1 MILALILLII
11 AIGYAYKRREEPM
24 AMATAGSSLL
34 AVGIIALLI
43 FALVAADI
51 LHFGESSEDIIVL
64 VAMGDALILIP
75 AGLILMI
82 TGLVLNRKKSK

>member
-51 LHFGESSEDIIVL
+51 LHFGESAEDIIVL

>member
-1 MILALILLII
+1 
-11 AIGYAYKRREEPM
+11 M

-34 AVGIIALLI
+34 AVGIIALLLFI
-43 FALVAADI
+43 LTGSNI
-51 LHFGESSEDIIVL
+51 LHFGENLQDIIVL

-75 AGLILMI
+75 AGLILMV

>member
-1 MILALILLII
+1 MILALILLIV

-43 FALVAADI
+43 FALIATNI
-51 LHFGESSEDIIVL
+51 LHFSESLEDIIAL
-64 VAMGDALILIP
+64 IAMADSLILIP
-75 AGLILMI
+75 SGLILMV

>member
-11 AIGYAYKRREEPM
+11 AIGYAYRRREEPM

-43 FALVAADI
+43 FALIATNI
-51 LHFGESSEDIIVL
+51 LHFSESLEDIIAL
-64 VAMGDALILIP
+64 IAMGDSLILIP
-75 AGLILMI
+75 SGLILLI
-82 TGLVLNRKKSK
+82 TGLVLNSKKSK

>member
-1 MILALILLII
+1 MILALILLIV

-43 FALVAADI
+43 FALIATNI
-51 LHFGESSEDIIVL
+51 LHFSESLEDIIAL
-64 VAMGDALILIP
+64 IAMGDSLILIP
-75 AGLILMI
+75 SGLILMV

>member
-1 MILALILLII
+1 MILALILLIV

-34 AVGIIALLI
+34 AVGIIALLL
-43 FALVAADI
+43 FAVIATDI
-51 LHFGESSEDIIVL
+51 LHFSESVEDIIAL
-64 VAMGDALILIP
+64 IAMADSLILIP
-75 AGLILMI
+75 SGLILLV

>member
-11 AIGYAYKRREEPM
+11 AIGYAYRRREEPM

-43 FALVAADI
+43 FALIATNI
-51 LHFGESSEDIIVL
+51 LHFSESLEDIIAL
-64 VAMGDALILIP
+64 IAMGDSLILIP
-75 AGLILMI
+75 SGLILMV

>member
-34 AVGIIALLI
+34 AVGIIALLL
-43 FALVAADI
+43 FALIAANI
-51 LHFGESSEDIIVL
+51 LHFSASVEDIIAL
-64 VAMGDALILIP
+64 LAMADSLILIP
-75 AGLILMI
+75 SGLILMV

>member
-1 MILALILLII
+1 MILALILLIV

-43 FALVAADI
+43 FALIATNI
-51 LHFGESSEDIIVL
+51 LHFSESLEDIIAL
-64 VAMGDALILIP
+64 IAMGDSLILIP
-75 AGLILMI
+75 SGLILLI
-82 TGLVLNRKKSK
+82 TGLVLNSKKSK

>member
-1 MILALILLII
+1 MILALILLIV

-34 AVGIIALLI
+34 AVGIIALLL
-43 FALVAADI
+43 FAVIATDI
-51 LHFGESSEDIIVL
+51 LHFSESVEDIIAL
-64 VAMGDALILIP
+64 ISMADSLILIP
-75 AGLILMI
+75 SGLILMI

>member
-24 AMATAGSSLL
+24 VMATAGSSLL
-34 AVGIIALLI
+34 AVGIIALLL
-43 FALVAADI
+43 FALIATDI
-51 LHFGESSEDIIVL
+51 LHFSESLEDIIAL
-64 VAMGDALILIP
+64 LAMADSLILIP
-75 AGLILMI
+75 SGLILMV

>member
-34 AVGIIALLI
+34 AVGIIALLL
-43 FALVAADI
+43 FI
-51 LHFGESSEDIIVL
+51 LTGSNILYFGENLQDIIVL

-75 AGLILMI
+75 AGLILMV

>member
-1 MILALILLII
+1 MILALILLIV

-43 FALVAADI
+43 FALIASDI
-51 LHFGESSEDIIVL
+51 LHFSESLEDIIAL
-64 VAMGDALILIP
+64 IAMGDSLILVP
-75 AGLILMI
+75 AGLILLI
-82 TGLVLNRKKSK
+82 TGLVLNSKKSK

>member
-1 MILALILLII
+1 MILALILLIV

-43 FALVAADI
+43 FALIASDI
-51 LHFGESSEDIIVL
+51 LHFSESLEDIIAL
-64 VAMGDALILIP
+64 IAMGDSLILIP